1 MISLIRRDFF
11 NKLIMFMN
19 QYKYMESQKTCK
31 LFGAIRAILG
41 IKNALPLIHGPIG
54 CAYHIRYILSARSA
68 RQIRVLS
75 TEMDQN
81 DVVFGAEEKL
91 ESKIRDVDERY
102 SPELIA
108 VLTSCA
114 SSIIGE
120 DMEGVIKRVKN
131 HINAEIIWISSGG
144 FEGNQTDGYEESLSA
159 LINLME
165 EPKIRKGHIK
175 DSINL
180 VAQFRGGP
188 DLKNLKKDF
197 KKLKIN
203 INCVLT
209 SGATLNEIKNA
220 GAADLNVSMCE
231 ASGIVP
237 CEIMQKKFGTP
248 FLSETVPIG
257 VSATS
262 NYFKTICEF
271 LSLEYTL
278 KEDEENAKRIIREYS
293 DYTAGKKAV
302 IISGSTRAIALTEFL
317 QELGVEP
324 VLICL
329 DFEGRDT
336 INKLVEVTSKGNSVP
351 VILKEPEYYEIL
363 EHTEKLDPDI
373 ILGGLGE
380 IGISKTFDIPLVD
393 VMHSQEITMGFEGAL
408 KLAEIIKKALTC

>member
-1 MISLIRRDFF
+1 
-11 NKLIMFMN
+11 
-19 QYKYMESQKTCK
+19 MESQKTCK

-41 IKNALPLIHGPIG
+41 IKGALPLIHGPIG

-68 RQIRVLS
+68 RQVRVLS

-91 ESKIRDVDERY
+91 ESKILAVDEKY

-120 DMEGVIKRVKN
+120 DIEGVIKRVKN
-131 HINAEIIWISSGG
+131 HINAEIMWISSGG

-159 LINLME
+159 LINLMH
-165 EPKIRKGHIK
+165 EPRIRKYHVK
-175 DSINL
+175 NSINL

-188 DLKNLKKDF
+188 DLKNLKKYF

-209 SGATLNEIKNA
+209 SGATLQEVKNA

-237 CEIMQKKFGTP
+237 CEIMQKKFGIP

-262 NYFKTICEF
+262 NYFQTICEF
-271 LSLEYTL
+271 LDMEYTL
-278 KEDEENAKRIIREYS
+278 QEDEENAKLSIKKYLR
-293 DYTAGKKAV
+293 YTEGKKAV
-302 IISGSTRAIALTEFL
+302 IISGSTRAIAFTEFL

-336 INKLVEVTSKGNSVP
+336 MKKLAEITSKKNINP

-363 EHTEKLDPDI
+363 DYTEKLNPDI

-380 IGISKTFDIPLVD
+380 IGISKKFDIPLVD

-408 KLAEIIKKALTC
+408 KLAEVIKEALNC